1 MLDFP
6 TFRKSARDV
15 PRPFGTLAVM
25 SAPIVTGLSGN
36 NSILTNYLFGQGID
50 QGSLEACPGPSTSAA
65 CGYVARGFSWSTG
78 VHRPAVWTVTV
89 PEPPTLLL
97 VGFGLAAVTVLGWRR
112 RNALIQDHSNA
123 RVPRERSLQT
133 LVELLAI
140 AGDDDELSDQLRLF
154 AMLVHA
160 GRAPVGARKAAR
172 RRGLLQETRERG
184 PRLAS
189 TGRARSGANFE
200 ALVAIETQGKP
211 AQRKMHARH
220 KCSSTADH

>member
-15 PRPFGTLAVM
+15 PRPFETLAVM

-112 RNALIQDHSNA
+112 RGLSG
-123 RVPRERSLQT
+123 ESLDASSGHPGVRRPSQSSA
-133 LVELLAI
+133 V
-140 AGDDDELSDQLRLF
+140 
-154 AMLVHA
+154 
-160 GRAPVGARKAAR
+160 AR
-172 RRGLLQETRERG
+172 R
-184 PRLAS
+184 A
-189 TGRARSGANFE
+189 
-200 ALVAIETQGKP
+200 
-211 AQRKMHARH
+211 
-220 KCSSTADH
+220 